1 MKGTITVKGKEK
13 TVDFSKPHDI
23 SIPMRA
29 GIENVNAWY
38 VDPVKITPVKAEGFI
53 GAVAQGG
60 SVNFRDIDFN
70 PHGNGTH
77 TECVGHIAST
87 VYSVNKS
94 LTHFFYDAQLITI
107 EPETY
112 QGKETVYRKEGDKII
127 HLKQLQSA
135 IGDER
140 PEAVIIRTL
149 PNLSSKINAHY
160 SNTNPC
166 YLAHEAALFL
176 KDIGVKHL
184 LVDLPS
190 VDREYDGGELMAHR
204 AFWNYPESPRMN
216 ATITELIFVAS
227 EIKDGNYLLNLQ
239 MASFENDASPSKPVL
254 YAYNH
259 DK

>member
-127 HLKQLQSA
+127 QGADAFLILWKKIPKYKFLYKFFKLPIIYNLFSVGYELVAFFLYLKNKKQLK
-135 IGDER
+135 
-140 PEAVIIRTL
+140 
-149 PNLSSKINAHY
+149 N
-160 SNTNPC
+160 
-166 YLAHEAALFL
+166 
-176 KDIGVKHL
+176 
-184 LVDLPS
+184 
-190 VDREYDGGELMAHR
+190 
-204 AFWNYPESPRMN
+204 
-216 ATITELIFVAS
+216 
-227 EIKDGNYLLNLQ
+227 
-239 MASFENDASPSKPVL
+239 
-254 YAYNH
+254 
-259 DK
+259 